1 VAGSSPEFS
10 RAAKRSDSPHSKNG
24 DNVMA
29 EIEIRIPKDLGLSEE
44 QRARLEES
52 FQKQLADVIRGGS
65 AEAKPDESRVETR
78 AKSKSQIV

>member
-1 VAGSSPEFS
+1 
-10 RAAKRSDSPHSKNG
+10 
-24 DNVMA
+24 MA

-52 FQKQLADVIRGGS
+52 FQKQLADVLHGGR
-65 AEAKPDESRVETR
+65 AEAKPNESRVETR